1 MEGSV
6 PERGQRDLSQLD
18 QRVRGFRKGEPV
30 RCQGVHAA
38 FGQVLNFFKNTRAFG
53 AGSGRANNMV
63 VVLQQRFR
71 FEEFLRNLLV

>member
-6 PERGQRDLSQLD
+6 PERGQRDLSQRD

-30 RCQGVHAA
+30 RGRGVHAA

-53 AGSGRANNMV
+53 AGSGRAWDAAEQYGRGPAAA
-63 VVLQQRFR
+63 LSI
-71 FEEFLRNLLV
+71 